1 MAAVTERKAWEA
13 AGVTRLREANTGK
26 NAGIANRAAAEAAR
40 DTLTATPAAAAD
52 TTAGKK
58 EAAKTGKGSPI
69 GGMATA
75 DMIMEADTGV
85 AMEDTAADMLP
96 DMAAAPELLVAGE
109 DVAAAVADV
118 AAATKRPSPTCPPNR
133 MRDCVIF

>member
-1 MAAVTERKAWEA
+1 MAIRLRAANTGESEGTMNSAAA
-13 AGVTRLREANTGK
+13 AGV
-26 NAGIANRAAAEAAR
+26 AR
-40 DTLTATPAAAAD
+40 GFLTATPAAAAD
-52 TTAGKK
+52 TTASKK

-85 AMEDTAADMLP
+85 AMEDTVADMLP

-118 AAATKRPSPTCPPNR
+118 AAATNRPSPTCPPNR
-133 MRDCVIF
+133 MRDCLIFLIS